1 MTEKDIEATGKDIQL
16 EVAGGRAGGFAAG
29 IAIGVLLGAAVAL
42 LFAPARGEVTR
53 ARVRRRLENVRD
65 YAEDE
70 FDDLKKRTRKELKR
84 RFG

>member
-1 MTEKDIEATGKDIQL
+1 MTEKAVEATGKDIQL

-53 ARVRRRLENVRD
+53 ERLRRRLSDVRD